1 MTKVIAITGCMGSGK
16 TTLVHHLHQLIPG
29 SEVLFEDHFQTMT
42 QMDMAELEQWKDRGS
57 SIGELNLNGFDRA
70 IREALGASGNLR
82 AKEPKLLPPKLL
94 PPKLLIIESQFGRA
108 HPSLADL
115 VDYQIWIDAPLDLC
129 LARKILQLLSIDSG
143 DSNGAM
149 RPVEIRGLCKLY
161 LESTARLLREQIRQ
175 VASVSDATLVNDKNT
190 ARMVDE
196 ALQIVV
202 NRASGSLGLDS
213 DWL

>member
-16 TTLVHHLHQLIPG
+16 TTLVHHLRQLIPG
-29 SEVLFEDHFQTMT
+29 SAVLFEDHFQTMT
-42 QMDMAELEQWKDRGS
+42 QMDVAELEQWTARGS
-57 SIGELNLNGFDRA
+57 SISELNLNGFDRA
-70 IREALGASGNLR
+70 IRDSLGASGSLR
-82 AKEPKLLPPKLL
+82 AKKPKLLPPKLL
-94 PPKLLIIESQFGRA
+94 FIESQFGRA

-115 VDYQIWIDAPLDLC
+115 VDYQIWIEAPLDLC
-129 LARKILQLLSIDSG
+129 LARKILQLSSIDSG

-149 RPVEIRGLCKLY
+149 SPLEISGLCKLY

-196 ALQIVV
+196 ALQIVA

>member
-29 SEVLFEDHFQTMT
+29 SAVLFEDHFQTMT
-42 QMDMAELEQWKDRGS
+42 QMDVAELEQWTARGS
-57 SIGELNLNGFDRA
+57 SISELNLNGFDRA
-70 IREALGASGNLR
+70 IRDSLGASGSLR
-82 AKEPKLLPPKLL
+82 AKKPKLLPPKLL
-94 PPKLLIIESQFGRA
+94 FIESQFGRA

-129 LARKILQLLSIDSG
+129 LARKILQLSSIDSG

-149 RPVEIRGLCKLY
+149 SPLEISGLCKLY

-196 ALQIVV
+196 ALQIVA

>member
-16 TTLVHHLHQLIPG
+16 TTLVHHLRQLIPG
-29 SEVLFEDHFQTMT
+29 SAVLFEDHFQTMT
-42 QMDMAELEQWKDRGS
+42 QMDVAELEQWTARGS

-70 IREALGASGNLR
+70 IREALGASGILR
-82 AKEPKLLPPKLL
+82 AKKPKLLPPKLL
-94 PPKLLIIESQFGRA
+94 FIESQFGRA

-129 LARKILQLLSIDSG
+129 LARKILQLSSIDSG

-149 RPVEIRGLCKLY
+149 SPLEISGLCKLY

-196 ALQIVV
+196 ALQIVA
-202 NRASGSLGLDS
+202 NRASGSLGLDG

>member
-16 TTLVHHLHQLIPG
+16 TTLVHHLRQLIPG
-29 SEVLFEDHFQTMT
+29 SAVLFEDHFQTMT
-42 QMDMAELEQWKDRGS
+42 QLDVAELEQWTARGS
-57 SIGELNLNGFDRA
+57 SISELNLNGFDRA
-70 IREALGASGNLR
+70 IRDSLGASGSLR
-82 AKEPKLLPPKLL
+82 AKKPKLLPPKLL
-94 PPKLLIIESQFGRA
+94 FIESQFGRA

-129 LARKILQLLSIDSG
+129 LARKILQLSSIDSG

-149 RPVEIRGLCKLY
+149 SPLEISGLCKLY

-196 ALQIVV
+196 ALQIVA

>member
-16 TTLVHHLHQLIPG
+16 TTLVHHLRQLIPG
-29 SEVLFEDHFQTMT
+29 SAVLFEDHFQTMT
-42 QMDMAELEQWKDRGS
+42 QMDMAELDNWRARGS
-57 SIGELNLNGFDRA
+57 NIGELSLNGFDRA
-70 IREALGASGNLR
+70 IRDSLGASGSLR
-82 AKEPKLLPPKLL
+82 AKKPKLLPPKLL
-94 PPKLLIIESQFGRA
+94 FIESQFGRA

-129 LARKILQLLSIDSG
+129 LARKILQLSSIDSG

-149 RPVEIRGLCKLY
+149 SPLEISGLCKLY

-196 ALQIVV
+196 ALQIVA

>member
-16 TTLVHHLHQLIPG
+16 TTLVHHLRQLIPG
-29 SEVLFEDHFQTMT
+29 SAVLFEDHFQTMT
-42 QMDMAELEQWKDRGS
+42 QMDVAELEQWTARGS
-57 SIGELNLNGFDRA
+57 SISELNLNGFDRA
-70 IREALGASGNLR
+70 IRDSLGASGSLR
-82 AKEPKLLPPKLL
+82 AKKPKLLPPKLL
-94 PPKLLIIESQFGRA
+94 FIESQFGRA

-129 LARKILQLLSIDSG
+129 LARKILQLSSIDSG

-149 RPVEIRGLCKLY
+149 SPLEISGLCKLY

-190 ARMVDE
+190 TRMVDE
-196 ALQIVV
+196 ALQIVA

>member
-16 TTLVHHLHQLIPG
+16 TTLVHHLRQLIPG
-29 SEVLFEDHFQTMT
+29 SAVLFEDHFQTMT
-42 QMDMAELEQWKDRGS
+42 QMDVAELEQWTARGS
-57 SIGELNLNGFDRA
+57 SISELNLNGFDRA
-70 IREALGASGNLR
+70 IRDSLGASGSLR
-82 AKEPKLLPPKLL
+82 AKKPKLLPPKLL
-94 PPKLLIIESQFGRA
+94 FIESQFGRA

-129 LARKILQLLSIDSG
+129 LARKILQLSSIDSG

-149 RPVEIRGLCKLY
+149 SPLEISGLCKLY

-175 VASVSDATLVNDKNT
+175 VASVSDATLLNDKNT
-190 ARMVDE
+190 ATMVDE
-196 ALQIVV
+196 ALQIVA

>member
-29 SEVLFEDHFQTMT
+29 SAVLFEDHFQTMT
-42 QMDMAELEQWKDRGS
+42 QMDLAELDQWKDRGS

-70 IREALGASGNLR
+70 IREALGASGSLR
-82 AKEPKLLPPKLL
+82 AQEPKLL

-115 VDYQIWIDAPLDLC
+115 VDYQIWIEAPLDLC
-129 LARKILQLLSIDSG
+129 LARKILQLVCIEPG
-143 DSNGAM
+143 DSNGPLS
-149 RPVEIRGLCKLY
+149 PVEIRGFCKFY
-161 LESTARLLREQIRQ
+161 IESTAGLLREQIRQ

-190 ARMVDE
+190 ASMVDE
-196 ALQIVV
+196 ALQIILQ
-202 NRASGSLGLDS
+202 RASGSLGLDS

>member
-16 TTLVHHLHQLIPG
+16 TTLVHHLRQLIPG
-29 SEVLFEDHFQTMT
+29 SAVLFEDHFQTMT
-42 QMDMAELEQWKDRGS
+42 QMDVAELEQWTARGS
-57 SIGELNLNGFDRA
+57 SISELNLNGFDRA
-70 IREALGASGNLR
+70 IRDSLGASGSLR
-82 AKEPKLLPPKLL
+82 AKKPKLLPPKLL
-94 PPKLLIIESQFGRA
+94 FIESQFGRA

-129 LARKILQLLSIDSG
+129 LARKILQLSSIDSG

-149 RPVEIRGLCKLY
+149 SPLEISGLCKLY

-196 ALQIVV
+196 ALQIVA

>member
-16 TTLVHHLHQLIPG
+16 TTLVHHLRQLIPG
-29 SEVLFEDHFQTMT
+29 SAVLFEDHFQTMT
-42 QMDMAELEQWKDRGS
+42 QMDMAELEQWTARGS

-70 IREALGASGNLR
+70 IREALGASGILR
-82 AKEPKLLPPKLL
+82 AKKPKLLPPKLL
-94 PPKLLIIESQFGRA
+94 FIESQFGRA

-129 LARKILQLLSIDSG
+129 LARKILQLSSIDSG

-149 RPVEIRGLCKLY
+149 SPLEISGLCKLY

-196 ALQIVV
+196 ALQIVA
-202 NRASGSLGLDS
+202 NRASGSLGLDG